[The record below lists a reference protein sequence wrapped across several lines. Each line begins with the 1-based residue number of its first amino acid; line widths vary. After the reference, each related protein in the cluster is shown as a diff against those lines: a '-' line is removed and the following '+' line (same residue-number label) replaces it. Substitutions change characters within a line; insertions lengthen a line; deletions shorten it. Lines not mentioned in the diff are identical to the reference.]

1 MQQYNNNTD
10 ICSFSINP
18 AVGMVDIND
27 MCGYKESSLADFFSL
42 KTNEN
47 STQLVLNDK
56 PILFCS
62 VVLKEVK
69 STQK

>member
-1 MQQYNNNTD
+1 
-10 ICSFSINP
+10 
-18 AVGMVDIND
+18 MVDIND